1 MERYGLLGEKL
12 SHSLSPLVHSKLCS
26 VPYDLFEKSPDG
38 AEDFIRNGDFA
49 GINVTIPYKVTA
61 CCLCD
66 VLSPEA
72 ERIGAVNTVVRRGDT
87 LYGYNTDYF
96 GFIYSVRRSGAD
108 VAGKKCLVLGS
119 GGASKAVT
127 AALRDLGAGEIKVI
141 SRSGEDNYGNI
152 SRHRDARVIVN
163 ATPLGMYPNC
173 GVSPVD
179 LNTFPDVEFVYDLIF
194 NPMKTK
200 LLLDA
205 ERLGIPFDG
214 GLRMLVAQAKKSSDL
229 FLGVERDD
237 GIIEE
242 ICLSVRRMALNVIL
256 VGMPGSGKTR
266 VGKLVAEATGKR
278 FVDSDEEIVRREGR
292 PIPEIFEKEG
302 EGYFRRV
309 ESEVIRDICRETGLV
324 VATGGGCV
332 TVEENR
338 DPMLQNGMIVRL
350 DRDVSKLAKR
360 GRPLSLGGDLRVM
373 LEKRAPLYDSFSDFT
388 VKNETSPQN
397 AAREIISLFERYAK
411 K

>member
-49 GINVTIPYKVTA
+49 GINVTIPYKVKA

-141 SRSGEDNYGNI
+141 SRSGEDNYGNL

-242 ICLSVRRMALNVIL
+242 ICLAVRRMALNVIL

-266 VGKLVAEATGKR
+266 VGKLVAEATGQTLRRLRRRDRLPGGQTDPGNIRKR
-278 FVDSDEEIVRREGR
+278 RGRILPPRGVGGDPRHLSGDRPRRRHRRRMRHGR
-292 PIPEIFEKEG
+292 GEPRSHAAERYDRPTRPGRLEARETRQTALSRRRSPRDARKKGSALRQLFRLYRQERNVAAERG
-302 EGYFRRV
+302 EGDNITF
-309 ESEVIRDICRETGLV
+309 
-324 VATGGGCV
+324 
-332 TVEENR
+332 
-338 DPMLQNGMIVRL
+338 
-350 DRDVSKLAKR
+350 
-360 GRPLSLGGDLRVM
+360 
-373 LEKRAPLYDSFSDFT
+373 
-388 VKNETSPQN
+388 
-397 AAREIISLFERYAK
+397 
-411 K
+411 